1 MVIIN
6 NNTKTKNYLQI
17 FILKLNF
24 MMLKVEIFDNLLS
37 GQNFMKHLYTILL
50 TLCCAAFLNA
60 ETYKY
65 HTIKDGETLW
75 RISKNYN
82 VTMDK
87 LCEVNKIK
95 DATKVKQGTTLKIPV
110 ENQSAAAK
118 QTPPVDTVKKPADK
132 PAAQISKPT
141 ETKAAAASSKSTS
154 KGNTKAIDLQ
164 IPMVGNVK
172 PFITPNTKGII
183 IFQNESKSKNVV
195 SSDAG
200 TISYVNDLP
209 GYGLSVLIKH
219 PNNVVSVYS
228 GFSGVTVKQG
238 DSVKRGQLIGNA
250 GRLAKYDKVGILF
263 SVQKNQEYLKY
274 DVGIGKFVE

>member
-1 MVIIN
+1 
-6 NNTKTKNYLQI
+6 
-17 FILKLNF
+17 
-24 MMLKVEIFDNLLS
+24 
-37 GQNFMKHLYTILL
+37 MKHFL
-50 TLCCAAFLNA
+50 TLILTFCCAVILNA
-60 ETYKY
+60 ESYKY

-82 VTMDK
+82 IAMDK

-110 ENQSAAAK
+110 EEKTAADKQKAAAQTSAKPAADKSVSAKTSAAASGTK
-118 QTPPVDTVKKPADK
+118 TV
-132 PAAQISKPT
+132 SKG
-141 ETKAAAASSKSTS
+141 SSK
-154 KGNTKAIDLQ
+154 AVDLQ
-164 IPMVGNVK
+164 IPMNGSVK

-200 TISYVNDLP
+200 IVSYVNDLP

-238 DSVKRGQLIGNA
+238 DSVKRGQFIGSA

-263 SVQKNQEYLKY
+263 SIQKNQEYLKY
-274 DVGIGKFVE
+274 DAGSGKFIE